1 MRVVILGAGIAGLGV
16 AHALRRDAAR
26 TGAPVDATVL
36 EAGDRA
42 GGRIR
47 TTREDGWLIEWA
59 ANAIQGAEGPSWRIA
74 EEAGL
79 AEERVIARAD
89 AARRYICRGGKLH
102 LVPLSPGA
110 LARFGAI
117 SPAARLR
124 VVLEPF
130 FARRVSRDETVYEY
144 AARHIGEEAAR
155 VLVGAAVRGIFAGDA
170 RKLSVDAAFPVM
182 REMERDHRS
191 LVFAMIAR
199 VIAARKAQRSGDRR
213 AGAESGAASPKGA
226 TGPSGPTASPASGPG
241 RRALWTLR
249 GGLESYID
257 ALARPL
263 GDALRYRSPALAIER
278 RAPSGYSVA
287 LASGARVEA
296 DAVVLATPPRATAA
310 LLRGL
315 DAEAARGI
323 GAIAPAGLNVVAM
336 GFRAD
341 AFRAPPD
348 GYGFLVSPGE
358 DLDVLGILF
367 ESNLFDGRAPEGH
380 VLVRAMVG
388 GAERPELVTKSDSE
402 LVGLSMKAL
411 DRTVGVKCGPER
423 TWIVRQEDAIP
434 QYAVGHRTALA
445 EIERRLASFPGLH
458 LAGNGYRG
466 VSLASLLEDGERVAA
481 KVLEGARAA

>member
-26 TGAPVDATVL
+26 NGASVEVTVL
-36 EAGDRA
+36 EAGDRP

-79 AEERVIARAD
+79 AGERVLARAD
-89 AARRYICRGGKLH
+89 AARRYICRDGKLH

-110 LARFGAI
+110 LFRFGAI

-155 VLVGAAVRGIFAGDA
+155 ILVGAAVRGIFAGDA
-170 RKLSVDAAFPVM
+170 RRLSVDSAFPVM

-199 VIAARKAQRSGDRR
+199 VAAARKA
-213 AGAESGAASPKGA
+213 AA
-226 TGPSGPTASPASGPG
+226 GPG

-249 GGLESYID
+249 GGLESYVD

-263 GDALRYRSPALAIER
+263 GGALRYRSPALAVGR

-287 LASGARVEA
+287 LASGDRVEA
-296 DAVVLATPPRATAA
+296 DAVVLATPPRTTAA

-315 DAEAARGI
+315 DPEAARSV

-341 AFRAPPD
+341 AFRTPPD
-348 GYGFLVSPGE
+348 GYGFLVAPGE

-380 VLVRAMVG
+380 VLLRAMVG

-402 LVGLSMKAL
+402 LVGLSMRAL

-423 TWIVRQEDAIP
+423 TWIIRQDDAIP
-434 QYAVGHRTALA
+434 QYAVGHRTVLA
-445 EIERRLASFPGLH
+445 EIEQRLAAFPGLH

-466 VSLASLLEDGERVAA
+466 VSVASLLEDAERVAA
-481 KVLEGARAA
+481 NVLGGARAA